1 MNSAAP
7 IESRMQSHL
16 DNLTKPKGSLGNL
29 EDYCIRLAAIQGKV
43 PPRIEKKGIYVFAGD
58 HGVVAE
64 GVSLYPQEVTYQMV
78 LNFLSGGAAINS
90 LAKSTGWELMA
101 VDAGVAADFP
111 GDLRADHGDLP
122 ADRDDLRA
130 DHGDLPADRD
140 DGPMVPLIRKK
151 IRKGTR
157 NFLKENALT
166 PAELEQALA
175 SGRELAEHAER
186 SAYQLVAIGDMGIG
200 NTTTAAALLVASG
213 FDLDAIVDRGTGIDD
228 KALERKRRVVAES
241 VAARGPFAGP
251 KEILTALGG
260 CDLAMMAGFILG
272 LRGKGIAC
280 VLDGF
285 PVGAAA
291 YMAYSIDPGVK
302 EFLFAGHRSKVSG
315 HGPVLAALGLEP
327 IVDLRMRLGEGTGA
341 VIGGYM
347 IELGVRCSAEMASF
361 DQAGVSESQDDEK
374 NF

>member
-43 PPRIEKKGIYVFAGD
+43 PPRIDKKGIYVFAGD

-111 GDLRADHGDLP
+111 GDLRADRGDLH
-122 ADRDDLRA
+122 A
-130 DHGDLPADRD
+130 DHGDLHADHGEGPG

-157 NFLKENALT
+157 NFLKENAMT
-166 PAELEQALA
+166 ASELEQALA
-175 SGRELAEHAER
+175 SGRELADHAGR
-186 SAYQLVAIGDMGIG
+186 SGYQLVAIGDMGIG

-251 KEILTALGG
+251 LEILAALGG
-260 CDLAMMAGFILG
+260 YDLAMMAGLILG
-272 LRGKGIAC
+272 LQGKGIGC

-291 YMAYSIDPGVK
+291 YMAYSINPAVK
-302 EFLFAGHRSKVSG
+302 DYLFAGHRSKVAG

-361 DQAGVSESQDDEK
+361 SQAGVSESQDDEK